1 MRAQVLGSPVENPD
15 PDRAEATSGLCD
27 PAAVAVLAVAVQG
40 VADRGSATGEIQTQ
54 VQDDFARISR
64 RTLNK
69 RMGDFD
75 GRHNTALPV
84 GTSKSGSKVLN
95 RNNLLAT
102 RPDGEVPIHLPCELI
117 RKNICVRRL
126 HLVRQL
132 ATFLF
137 LSTDACRVGQS
148 FRVTVFSPRFP
159 LRSPAF
165 AGFCV
170 RFGRPK
176 GSFQFAYLEA
186 RIVQNPAK
194 RENILISASQDKGP
208 SCVSLK
214 SHRSMKAFLLDCT
227 GAPNELYLTLPKN

>member
-1 MRAQVLGSPVENPD
+1 MRAQVLGSPAENPD

-27 PAAVAVLAVAVQG
+27 PAAVAVLAVAVQE

-54 VQDDFARISR
+54 LQDDFARISR

-84 GTSKSGSKVLN
+84 GTSKNGSKVLN

-102 RPDGEVPIHLPCELI
+102 ARTAHL
-117 RKNICVRRL
+117 RRL

-148 FRVTVFSPRFP
+148 FRVTVFFPRFP
-159 LRSPAF
+159 LRSPVF

-186 RIVQNPAK
+186 RIVQNSAK
-194 RENILISASQDKGP
+194 RENTLSSASIRGHLAYC
-208 SCVSLK
+208 SNRTAL
-214 SHRSMKAFLLDCT
+214 
-227 GAPNELYLTLPKN
+227 